1 MKQQSIRLF
10 FLVLLLALPVTTAC
24 SSQPASNTAPTAPA
38 VSPTQS
44 GAQPTTSAPSA
55 NSGSLTVAGVQF
67 QVASATRQ
75 NTYLVGTKTYKPS
88 TTQDECLL
96 VEAQLLSG
104 DTGKVSDWTVSV
116 IDEKRRASNASYAS
130 TISGGSTQGGKQ
142 RWLFYVAKTSQ
153 SFVLNLPDQQAFKLD
168 SLLKK

>member
-10 FLVLLLALPVTTAC
+10 FLVLPLALLVTTAC
-24 SSQPASNTAPTAPA
+24 SSQTASSTAPTAPA

-44 GAQPTTSAPSA
+44 GAQSATSSPSA

-67 QVASATRQ
+67 QVSSATRQ
-75 NTYLVGTKTYKPS
+75 NVYLVGTKTYKPS
-88 TTQDECLL
+88 STQDECLL

-104 DTGKVSDWTVSV
+104 ETGKVSDWTVSV
-116 IDEKRRASNASYAS
+116 IDEKGRASNASYS
-130 TISGGSTQGGKQ
+130 TTILGGSTQGGKQ

-153 SFVLNLPDQQAFKLD
+153 SFILNLPDKQTVKLD